1 MGTVYLEILFF
12 LQFVSPALIQGNTH
26 LANKELTKYRRKA
39 EKPIYLSRKRR
50 NVMMNSIH
58 DDSEEEEGVWDRP
71 VCRTHEGTSPLASQ
85 EDHLGNGVL
94 VLGSLASPTSQYQH
108 YVKTHRCVKEGQ
120 VRMVGGVNVKC
131 VQKYLEERLVVYNNV
146 TGRELFRR
154 PIFLPS
160 GCEAM
165 MESYR

>member
-1 MGTVYLEILFF
+1 
-12 LQFVSPALIQGNTH
+12 
-26 LANKELTKYRRKA
+26 
-39 EKPIYLSRKRR
+39 
-50 NVMMNSIH
+50 MMNSIH
-58 DDSEEEEGVWDRP
+58 DDSEEEEEGVWDRP

-85 EDHLGNGVL
+85 EDHLGNRVL

-108 YVKTHRCVKEGQ
+108 YVKTQRCVKEGQ
-120 VRMVGGVNVKC
+120 VRMVGGVYVKC